1 MQPKYYVKEVL
12 NEKDIAQAVSIWDR
26 NLPDFAG
33 KWLEKY
39 NWFYKSNPYRKGK
52 LWLLKLKGSEKA
64 IGVGGVGYRRFNV
77 NGKSLIGAMGVD
89 FAVEKEYRT
98 LGPALKLQKTIMESS
113 KKNADFIYGFPA
125 EQAEAVLNYFKFHKL
140 GEFTRIVKVLKSG
153 DYLERVI
160 KPRSFARA
168 LSIPADLFLRL
179 RSIKSLRAS
188 GNGFHSDRFQDSYSF
203 YDRLWEEVESQG
215 LLMGERTSK
224 FLDWRYFKCPNIKYE
239 IFGLKTNDKAL
250 QGCIVYC
257 LGKKQVQVVD
267 LICPGYEKENS
278 MPSLIMNFEKYC
290 FSIDANS
297 ICISLVGEGRVAQKL
312 ISMVYWKREQDASVW
327 IYTGENKD
335 LLAQF
340 KDLEN
345 SCWTYGDLL

>member
-1 MQPKYYVKEVL
+1 MGSKYYVTEVAS
-12 NEKDIAQAVSIWDR
+12 EQDIAQALSIWDS
-26 NLPDFAG
+26 NLPLSTS

-39 NWFYKSNPYRKGK
+39 NWFYKNNPYRKGK
-52 LWLLKLKGSEKA
+52 LWLLKLEGAEKT

-125 EQAEAVLNYFKFHKL
+125 EQAEAVLKYFKFHKL
-140 GEFTRIVKVLKSG
+140 GEFTRLVKVLKSG

-160 KPRSFARA
+160 NPRSLART

-188 GNGFHSDRFQDSYSF
+188 GNTFHSDRLEDSYPI
-203 YDRLWEEVESQG
+203 YDRLWETVASEG

-224 FLDWRYFKCPNIKYE
+224 FLDWRYLKCPTIKYR
-239 IFGLKTNDKAL
+239 IFGVKDDNNALKGL
-250 QGCIVYC
+250 IVYY
-257 LGKKQVQVVD
+257 LKGKRVHVVD

-278 MPSLIMNFEKYC
+278 MSSLIMNFEKYC

-297 ICISLVGEGRVAQKL
+297 VCISMVGEGRVAQKL
-312 ISMVYWKREQDASVW
+312 ISTGYRKREQSGSVW
-327 IYTGENKD
+327 VYTGEDND

-340 KDLEN
+340 KNLEN
-345 SCWTYGDLL
+345 SYWTSGDWQ